1 MKMESNEIHQVIEQ
15 NQRLLQNL
23 NTQRHCECEI
33 RQLIGE
39 ITGEKIS
46 DSVGIRLPFFTD
58 YGRNIK
64 LGKDIFINSNVTMVD
79 LGGIVIEDHAFIG
92 PGAYLISVNHMIDP
106 KRRKELI
113 LKRVHLEKN
122 VWIGAGAKI
131 LPGVTVGE
139 NSIVAAGA
147 VVTKSVP
154 KNSIVAGV
162 PAKIIKKVA
171 L

>member
-1 MKMESNEIHQVIEQ
+1 MESNEIHQIIEQ
-15 NQRLLQNL
+15 NQRLSQNL
-23 NTQRHCECEI
+23 NTQRHCKCEI
-33 RQLIGE
+33 RQLISE
-39 ITGEKIS
+39 IIGAKIS
-46 DSVGIRLPFFTD
+46 DSVEIRLPFFTD

-64 LGKDIFINSNVTMVD
+64 FGKDIFINSNVTMVD
-79 LGGIVIEDHAFIG
+79 LGGIVIEDHVFIG

-106 KRRKELI
+106 KRRKELS
-113 LKRVHLEKN
+113 LKKVRLEKN

-154 KNSIVAGV
+154 KNSVVAGV

-171 L
+171 Q

>member
-1 MKMESNEIHQVIEQ
+1 MSFLHCLEYILNLNLAISLSKVMKMESNKIHQIIEQ

-23 NTQRHCECEI
+23 NTQRHCEYEI

-46 DSVGIRLPFFTD
+46 DNVEIRLPFFTD

-92 PGAYLISVNHMIDP
+92 PEAYLISVNHMIDP

-113 LKRVHLEKN
+113 LKMVHLEKMF
-122 VWIGAGAKI
+122 G
-131 LPGVTVGE
+131 LE
-139 NSIVAAGA
+139 R
-147 VVTKSVP
+147 
-154 KNSIVAGV
+154 
-162 PAKIIKKVA
+162 A
-171 L
+171 LRSYQE